1 MESFL
6 AQVEQKLA
14 KGGAHIGTSG
24 ALGWQ
29 YSLTNHPLESEPHS
43 LATTL
48 EPDSEKVFGK
58 DSMIFALYGQSKAP
72 DGESVKL
79 LNDLVLVFSYNPI
92 SKKSVVVALPTQLYL
107 ERQSKEQA
115 HKLRLANGDSE
126 AKVSETNQAVQQ
138 VIQLPIDRYIGIDLD
153 KFAQFV
159 DDIDGLTINEQTL
172 SGPEV
177 KAYLQE
183 NLEDADTAAQFSRL
197 KQVIDGLIAKVA
209 ASDLMFQLS
218 LLSKANKF
226 MIDHNF
232 ALNEW
237 TKLAEMAPNLFGNVD
252 FIPLPLELDTID
264 NETYQVLDST
274 DLTAIKDQLSHN
286 NDE

>member
-1 MESFL
+1 MNKQTIFKTL
-6 AQVEQKLA
+6 
-14 KGGAHIGTSG
+14 IFII
-24 ALGWQ
+24 ALFAVTFGIRR
-29 YSLTNHPLESEPHS
+29 LTNRPLESEPHS

-48 EPDSEKVFGK
+48 GPDNEKVFGE

-79 LNDLVLVFSYNPI
+79 LNDLVLVFSYNPT
-92 SKKSVVVALPTQLYL
+92 SKKAVVVALPTQLYL

-115 HKLRLANGDSE
+115 NQLRLANGDSE
-126 AKVSETNQAVQQ
+126 AKVSETNQTVQE
-138 VIQLPIDRYIGIDLD
+138 VIQLPIDHYIGIDLD

-183 NLEDADTAAQFSRL
+183 NLEDSDTTAQFNRL
-197 KQVIDGLIAKVA
+197 KEVIDGLIAKVA

-252 FIPLPLELDTID
+252 LIPLPLELEKIE
-264 NETYQVLDST
+264 NESYQVLDST
-274 DLTAIKDQLSHN
+274 DLTAIKEQLSHN

>member
-1 MESFL
+1 MKKQTLFKIL
-6 AQVEQKLA
+6 IL
-14 KGGAHIGTSG
+14 II
-24 ALGWQ
+24 AL
-29 YSLTNHPLESEPHS
+29 LTVFFGIRTFINRPYESESHS
-43 LATTL
+43 FASTL
-48 EPDSEKVFGK
+48 KSDSEKVFGE
-58 DSMIFALYGQSKAP
+58 DSMFFALYGQSKAP

-79 LNDLVLVFSYNPI
+79 LNDLVLVFSYNPT
-92 SKKSVVVALPTQLYL
+92 SKKAVVVALPTQLYL

-115 HKLRLANGDSE
+115 NQLRLANGDSE
-126 AKVSETNQAVQQ
+126 AKVSETNQTVQE

-183 NLEDADTAAQFSRL
+183 NLEDSDTTAQFNRL
-197 KQVIDGLIAKVA
+197 KEVIDGLIAKVA

-226 MIDHNF
+226 MIEHNF

-252 FIPLPLELDTID
+252 LIPLPLELDTID

-274 DLTAIKDQLSHN
+274 DFTTIKEQLSHN

>member
-1 MESFL
+1 MK
-6 AQVEQKLA
+6 KLTLFKA
-14 KGGAHIGTSG
+14 FILIV
-24 ALGWQ
+24 ALFAVTFGIRTFINQ
-29 YSLTNHPLESEPHS
+29 PSESEPHS
-43 LATTL
+43 LVSTL
-48 EPDSEKVFGK
+48 EPDSDKVFGK
-58 DSMIFALYGQSKAP
+58 DSMIFALYGQSKATDHQP
-72 DGESVKL
+72 VKL
-79 LNDLVLVFSYNPI
+79 LNDLVLVFSYNPK

-183 NLEDADTAAQFSRL
+183 NLEDSDTTAQFNRL
-197 KQVIDGLIAKVA
+197 KEVIDGLIAKVA